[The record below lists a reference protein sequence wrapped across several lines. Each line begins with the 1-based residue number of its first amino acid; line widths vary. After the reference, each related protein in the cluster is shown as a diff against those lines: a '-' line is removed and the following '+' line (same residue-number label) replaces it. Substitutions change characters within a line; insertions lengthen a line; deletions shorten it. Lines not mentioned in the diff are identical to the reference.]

1 VPISDWSGFFSANVG
16 ASAALVGLVTVA
28 ISINLTRILA
38 FEHLPA
44 RAGESLWILTAVLAI
59 CEVALF
65 PRISQTA
72 FGAVALALA
81 VVSLVFAAR
90 NQWAIRTFPDP
101 VAINRQIIGAMTR
114 LASSLPIGVG
124 GALLLLHA
132 PEGMTWIAAGVVLS
146 LAVSVMNAWVL
157 LVEIIR

>member
-90 NQWAIRTFPDP
+90 NQWAMRTFPDP

>member
-1 VPISDWSGFFSANVG
+1 MPISDWSGFFSANIG

-28 ISINLTRILA
+28 ISINLTRILEY
-38 FEHLPA
+38 EHLPA
-44 RAGESLWILTAVLAI
+44 RAGESLWVLTAVLTI

-65 PRISQTA
+65 PKISQTA

-81 VVSLVFAAR
+81 VASLIFGAR
-90 NQWAIRTFPDP
+90 NQWTLSSVEGTVP
-101 VAINRQIIGAMTR
+101 VGNQIIGAMTR

-132 PEGMTWIAAGVVLS
+132 PEGVIWIAAGIVIS

>member
-1 VPISDWSGFFSANVG
+1 MPISDWSGFFSANVG

-44 RAGESLWILTAVLAI
+44 RAGESLWILTAVFTI
-59 CEVALF
+59 CEIALF
-65 PRISQTA
+65 PRVSQTTLGA
-72 FGAVALALA
+72 VAVALAI
-81 VVSLVFAAR
+81 VSLLFGAR
-90 NQWAIRTFPDP
+90 NQWASRSVAGA
-101 VAINRQIIGAMTR
+101 VAIDRQIIGGIGR
-114 LASSLPIGVG
+114 LAASAPIGVG

-132 PEGMTWIAAGVVLS
+132 PDGVSWIAAGVVTS

>member
-1 VPISDWSGFFSANVG
+1 MPISDWSGFFSANVG
-16 ASAALVGLVTVA
+16 ASATLVGLITVA

-44 RAGESLWILTAVLAI
+44 RAGESLWILSAVFTI

-65 PRISQTA
+65 PGISQTA
-72 FGAVALALA
+72 LGAIALALA
-81 VVSLVFAAR
+81 VVSLAFGAR
-90 NQWAIRTFPDP
+90 NQWVSRSISGVVPMEMQFISA
-101 VAINRQIIGAMTR
+101 VTR
-114 LASSLPIGVG
+114 LASSAPIGVG

-132 PEGMTWIAAGVVLS
+132 LAGVSWIAAGVVIS

-157 LVEIIR
+157 LVEIMR

>member
-1 VPISDWSGFFSANVG
+1 MPISDWSGFFSANVG
-16 ASAALVGLVTVA
+16 ASATLVGLVIVA
-28 ISINLTRILA
+28 ISINLTRILEY
-38 FEHLPA
+38 EHLPA
-44 RAGESLWILTAVLAI
+44 RAGEALWILTAVFTI

-65 PRISQTA
+65 SRISQAA

-81 VVSLVFAAR
+81 VVSLVFAGR
-90 NQWAIRTFPDP
+90 NQWAMRAIEGP
-101 VAINRQIIGAMTR
+101 VAIDRKIIAAVSR

-132 PEGMTWIAAGVVLS
+132 PEGTTWIAAGVVLS

>member
-1 VPISDWSGFFSANVG
+1 MPISDWSGFFSANVG

-28 ISINLTRILA
+28 ISINLTRILEY
-38 FEHLPA
+38 EHLPS
-44 RAGESLWILTAVLAI
+44 RAGESLWILAAVLAI

-65 PRISQTA
+65 PRISQIA

-81 VVSLVFAAR
+81 VASLIFGAR
-90 NQWAIRTFPDP
+90 NQWTWSSVEPA
-101 VAINRQIIGAMTR
+101 VAVHRQVIGATTR

-124 GALLLLHA
+124 GGLLMLQA
-132 PEGMTWIAAGVVLS
+132 PEGVIWIASGIVIS